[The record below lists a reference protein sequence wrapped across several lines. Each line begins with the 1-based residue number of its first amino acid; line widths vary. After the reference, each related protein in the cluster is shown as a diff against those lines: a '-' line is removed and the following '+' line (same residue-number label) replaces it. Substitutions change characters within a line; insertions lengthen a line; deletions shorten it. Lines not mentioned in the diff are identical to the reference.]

1 MAVHSVN
8 KLPPG
13 QALRMKWMIM
23 GKDFFKVTDYSDG
36 LSLEN
41 SACGSSLN
49 AQ

>member
-13 QALRMKWMIM
+13 QALMMKPMIL
-23 GKDFFKVTDYSDG
+23 GKDFFKVINYSDG

-41 SACGSSLN
+41 SAFGSSLN